1 MMKELALH
9 VLDIAENSV
18 RGEAS
23 HIGITI
29 TEDRRNNRFAMEI
42 DDDGKGIAPEILETI
57 KVGLGIPFLNDT
69 CRLCNGRLDMEST
82 VGLGTRMRA
91 EMEYNHIDRPPLGD
105 MAATLM
111 VLMSSH
117 PEIAFTYRHIVD
129 DIAFSEP
136 NEFEISSGELEEILE
151 GVPLTVPKVYNWVKT
166 YLEESIRQCET
177 GGAES

>member
-1 MMKELALH
+1 
-9 VLDIAENSV
+9 
-18 RGEAS
+18 
-23 HIGITI
+23 
-29 TEDRRNNRFAMEI
+29 
-42 DDDGKGIAPEILETI
+42 
-57 KVGLGIPFLNDT
+57 
-69 CRLCNGRLDMEST
+69 
-82 VGLGTRMRA
+82 
-91 EMEYNHIDRPPLGD
+91 
-105 MAATLM
+105 M